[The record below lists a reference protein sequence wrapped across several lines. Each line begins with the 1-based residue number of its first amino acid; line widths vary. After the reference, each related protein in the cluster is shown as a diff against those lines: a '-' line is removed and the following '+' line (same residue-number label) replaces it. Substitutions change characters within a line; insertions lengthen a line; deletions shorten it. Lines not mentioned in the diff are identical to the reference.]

1 MKTPLSEL
9 FRQHRS
15 NFDTAV
21 PPFGHFERFEQQLEQ
36 HEKRRH
42 RQSRIWIITTSVA
55 AIITIILMFQFLYV
69 IPPQPNISFQ
79 EIAGFYN
86 MQLNEK
92 IDHIKN
98 NLQNLDNQSRQE
110 LLNDLTVMQESN
122 KKFNPQN
129 LNTSQEN
136 QIAWMIQR
144 YNLQMESL
152 QRIEGLIEKKQNI
165 NF

>member
-1 MKTPLSEL
+1 MKTPLSEHL
-9 FRQHRS
+9 RQHRPD
-15 NFDTAV
+15 FDTAV
-21 PPFGHFERFEQQLEQ
+21 PPFGHFERFEQRLEQLEQ
-36 HEKRRH
+36 RRH
-42 RQSRIWIITTSVA
+42 WQSRIWLITTSVA
-55 AIITIILMFQFLYV
+55 AMIAIILMFQFLY
-69 IPPQPNISFQ
+69 IMPPQPQPTISFQ

-98 NLQNLDNQSRQE
+98 SLQNLDSQSRQE
-110 LLNDLTVMQESN
+110 LLNDLTVMLESN

-144 YNLQMESL
+144 YNIQMESL
-152 QRIEGLIEKKQNI
+152 QHIEGLVEKTEY
-165 NF
+165 